1 MADPVDPNIELF
13 ADGLRLRP
21 YRVTDADALIGAVCE
36 SIDCLGQ
43 WLSWCP
49 PNYGRKEAQ
58 AWIAHCANA
67 WRRREEFAFAVF
79 DAHGGEYLGG
89 VGLNQPNRVHNFMN
103 LGYWIRTSR
112 QRSGLASRAAR
123 RLAEF
128 GFAQLGLTRIE
139 IVMPVTHVASE
150 RTAARVG
157 ATFEGVGRN
166 RLLLHGR
173 PVDASMYALVPP
185 DAG

>member
-1 MADPVDPNIELF
+1 MAEPVDTNIELR

-21 YRVTDADALIGAVCE
+21 YRTTDADALLGAVRE

-49 PNYGRKEAQ
+49 PNYAVTEAQ
-58 AWIAHCANA
+58 AWIAYCANA

-79 DAHGGEYLGG
+79 DADSGDYLGG
-89 VGLNQPNRVHNFMN
+89 VGLNQPNRAHNFMN

-112 QRSGLASRAAR
+112 QRGGVASRAAR
-123 RLAEF
+123 RVAQF
-128 GFAQLGLTRIE
+128 GFEQLRLTRIE
-139 IVMPVTHVASE
+139 IVMPTTHVASQ

-157 ATFEGVGRN
+157 AALEGIGRN
-166 RLLLHGR
+166 RLLLHGQ
-173 PVDASMYALVPP
+173 PVDAAVYALVPS
-185 DAG
+185 A